1 MEQILI
7 NSSREEARVA
17 ILEDGILKDI
27 LVERMCA
34 RGLVGNVY
42 YGQVVRV
49 LPGMQSAFL
58 NVGLERTAFL
68 HIAEIEG
75 ARTET
80 GTLRPI
86 ETLLHEGQRLMVQ
99 VAKDPIGTKGARL
112 TTTISLAGRKLV
124 YLPND
129 THIGV
134 SQRIDDEALRER
146 LREEVTALRP
156 PEEKGGYIVRTSAEE
171 GATEEEFR
179 TDMTYLAHLWK
190 EIQQKAREAKGPKL
204 LYQDLTLS
212 QRVLRDLV
220 HEETASIEVDER
232 SEFKALQAFARQ
244 FVPTAALRH

>member
-80 GTLRPI
+80 GALRPI

-99 VAKDPIGTKGARL
+99 VAKDPIGT
-112 TTTISLAGRKLV
+112 
-124 YLPND
+124 
-129 THIGV
+129 
-134 SQRIDDEALRER
+134 RER
-146 LREEVTALRP
+146 GSRQRFRLPAGNSSTFP
-156 PEEKGGYIVRTSAEE
+156 TTRTSASLS
-171 GATEEEFR
+171 AS
-179 TDMTYLAHLWK
+179 MTK
-190 EIQQKAREAKGPKL
+190 RFEKGSGK
-204 LYQDLTLS
+204 
-212 QRVLRDLV
+212 
-220 HEETASIEVDER
+220 
-232 SEFKALQAFARQ
+232 K
-244 FVPTAALRH
+244 

>member
-75 ARTET
+75 ARTE
-80 GTLRPI
+80 R
-86 ETLLHEGQRLMVQ
+86 
-99 VAKDPIGTKGARL
+99 
-112 TTTISLAGRKLV
+112 
-124 YLPND
+124 
-129 THIGV
+129 
-134 SQRIDDEALRER
+134 
-146 LREEVTALRP
+146 
-156 PEEKGGYIVRTSAEE
+156 
-171 GATEEEFR
+171 
-179 TDMTYLAHLWK
+179 
-190 EIQQKAREAKGPKL
+190 
-204 LYQDLTLS
+204 
-212 QRVLRDLV
+212 
-220 HEETASIEVDER
+220 
-232 SEFKALQAFARQ
+232 FARSKR
-244 FVPTAALRH
+244 FFMRGSA